1 MLTLRRRGCA
11 GTWYVRGSVSLGE
24 RRVVIAEFSTGTGDE
39 DAARHLM
46 AERERA
52 LREELM
58 FGPRA
63 VASRAVIADAFEAYL
78 SKPKRPNSS
87 DVLRVGM
94 MNERIG
100 DMALSDPRAAWRAF
114 QDAFLVGHA
123 PAGQDRYRSLLQAC
137 INVWQERH
145 DLEPVRLKAIPFD
158 NQRIRFLS
166 HAERDRLI
174 GLYVAHVRPIATMF
188 AFQGPRTQE
197 ALQLQWGAGGVDL
210 ERGTIF
216 FARTK
221 TGNPRT
227 VALHPRVEAMVRP
240 LWEIRGR
247 PDGGHVFL
255 NRLGQ
260 PYTDTRDLAVQ
271 GGNPLKRAH
280 ASACGR
286 AGVADFTVHDWRHH
300 WASHCVMA
308 GIDLITIMRMGGW
321 KSLRMVQRYAAVDT
335 THMHQAINKL
345 R

>member
-1 MLTLRRRGCA
+1 MLTLRRRGGA
-11 GTWYVRGSVSLGE
+11 GTCYVRGSVSLGK
-24 RRVVIAEFSTGTGDE
+24 RRVLVAEFSTGTCDE

-46 AERERA
+46 AERERG
-52 LREELM
+52 LREEMM

-87 DVLRVGM
+87 DVLRVGV

-100 DMALSDPRAAWRAF
+100 DMALSDPRAAWHAF

-174 GLYVAHVRPIATMF
+174 GFYVAHVRPIATMF
-188 AFQGPRTQE
+188 AFQGPRAQE

-227 VALHPRVEAMVRP
+227 VALHPRVEAMVRT
-240 LWEIRGR
+240 LWETRGR
-247 PDGGHVFL
+247 PDRGHVFL

-260 PYTDTRDLAVQ
+260 P
-271 GGNPLKRAH
+271 
-280 ASACGR
+280 
-286 AGVADFTVHDWRHH
+286 
-300 WASHCVMA
+300 
-308 GIDLITIMRMGGW
+308 
-321 KSLRMVQRYAAVDT
+321 
-335 THMHQAINKL
+335 
-345 R
+345 

>member
-1 MLTLRRRGCA
+1 MLTIRRRGRA
-11 GTWYVRGSVSLGE
+11 GNWYVRGSVTLGE
-24 RRVVIAEFSTGTGDE
+24 RSIDVSEFSTGTSDE

-46 AERERA
+46 SERERG

-58 FGPRA
+58 FGPRV
-63 VASRAVIADAFEAYL
+63 VAARAVIADAFDAYL

-87 DVLRVGM
+87 DILRVGV

-114 QDAFLVGHA
+114 QDAFLAGHA

-145 DLEPVRLKAIPFD
+145 DLQPIKIKAIPF
-158 NQRIRFLS
+158 NNERIRFLS

-174 GLYVAHVRPIATMF
+174 GLYVAHVQPIATMF

-216 FARTK
+216 FSRTK

-227 VALHPRVEAMVRP
+227 VALHQRVEALLRP
-240 LWEIRGR
+240 LWEKRGR
-247 PDGGHVFL
+247 PDEGHVFL

-280 ASACGR
+280 TTACAR

-335 THMHQAINKL
+335 THMHQAVSKL

>member
-1 MLTLRRRGCA
+1 MLSLRRRGRS
-11 GTWYVRGSVSLGE
+11 GNWYVRGTVTLGY
-24 RRVVIAEFSTGTGDE
+24 RCIDVAEFSTGTSDE
-39 DAARHLM
+39 DAARHVM
-46 AERERA
+46 SERERC

-58 FGPRA
+58 FGPRVVLA
-63 VASRAVIADAFEAYL
+63 RSVIADAFEAYL

-87 DVLRVGM
+87 DVLRVGV

-100 DMALSDPRAAWRAF
+100 AMALSDPRAAWRAF
-114 QDAFLVGHA
+114 QDMFLVGHA

-145 DLEPVRLKAIPFD
+145 DLPPVKLKAIPFD

-174 GLYVAHVRPIATMF
+174 GLYVPHVQPIATMF

-197 ALQLQWGAGGVDL
+197 ALQLHWGAGGVDL
-210 ERGTIF
+210 TRGTIY

-221 TGNPRT
+221 TGNPRS
-227 VALHPRVEAMVRP
+227 VAIHPRVDALLRPMWEA
-240 LWEIRGR
+240 RGR

-280 ASACGR
+280 TTACTR

-308 GIDLITIMRMGGW
+308 GIDLITIMKMGGW

-335 THMHQAINKL
+335 THMHEAVEKL
-345 R
+345 A

>member
-1 MLTLRRRGCA
+1 MLTIRRRGSA
-11 GTWYVRGSVSLGE
+11 GKWYMRGYVSLGE
-24 RRVVIAEFSTGTGDE
+24 RTITVAEFSTGTTEE

-63 VASRAVIADAFEAYL
+63 VASRAVIADAFDAYL
-78 SKPKRPNSS
+78 AKPKRPNSS
-87 DVLRVGM
+87 DILRVGV

-100 DMALSDPRAAWRAF
+100 NMSLADPRAAWRTF
-114 QDAFLVGHA
+114 QDAFLAGYA

-145 DLEPVRLKAIPFD
+145 DLPPVKIKAIAFD

-174 GLYVAHVRPIATMF
+174 GCYAGHVQPIVTMF

-197 ALQLQWGAGGVDL
+197 ALQLHWGAGGVDL
-210 ERGTIF
+210 ARGTIF

-227 VALHPRVEAMVRP
+227 VALHPRMEAMLRP
-240 LWEIRGR
+240 LWEKRGK
-247 PDGGHVFL
+247 PDTGHVFL
-255 NRLGQ
+255 NRLGR

-280 ASACGR
+280 TTACER
-286 AGVADFTVHDWRHH
+286 AGVANFTVHDWRHH

-308 GIDLITIMRMGGW
+308 GVDLITIMRLGGW

-335 THMHQAINKL
+335 THMQEAVSKL
-345 R
+345 I

>member
-1 MLTLRRRGCA
+1 MDISEVSM
-11 GTWYVRGSVSLGE
+11 GTS
-24 RRVVIAEFSTGTGDE
+24 DE

-58 FGPRA
+58 FGRRVVLTRA
-63 VASRAVIADAFEAYL
+63 AIADAFETYL

-87 DVLRVGM
+87 DILRVRV

-100 DMALSDPRAAWRAF
+100 GMPLSDPRAAWRAF
-114 QDAFLVGHA
+114 QDAYLAGYA

-145 DLEPVRLKAIPFD
+145 DLPAIRIKAIPFD

-174 GLYVAHVRPIATMF
+174 GCYVPHVQPIATMF

-210 ERGTIF
+210 AHGTIF

-227 VALHPRVEAMVRP
+227 VAIHPRVEALLTP
-240 LWEIRGR
+240 LWEKRGR
-247 PDGGHVFL
+247 PDDGHVFL
-255 NRLGQ
+255 NRLGRS
-260 PYTDTRDLAVQ
+260 YTDTRDLAVQ

-280 ASACGR
+280 TTACER
-286 AGVADFTVHDWRHH
+286 AGVTAFTVHDWRHH

-321 KSLRMVQRYAAVDT
+321 RSLRMVQRYAAVDT
-335 THMHQAINKL
+335 THMHEAIRKL
-345 R
+345 L